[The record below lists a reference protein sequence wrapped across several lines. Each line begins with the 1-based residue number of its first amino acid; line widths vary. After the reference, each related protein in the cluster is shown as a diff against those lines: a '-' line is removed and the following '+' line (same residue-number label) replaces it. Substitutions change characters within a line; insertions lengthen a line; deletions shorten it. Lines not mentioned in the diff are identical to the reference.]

1 MSFRAWLSIVTF
13 VLIGVILYFSR
24 EELVRSF
31 ELLFQVNIWILL
43 LLIPVQILVYY
54 AAGEMVFSYLR
65 GKGSIDNVKKPT
77 LARISLEMNFVNH
90 VLPSGGVSG
99 VSYMTWRL
107 KKLGIS
113 SSRATIAQVV
123 RFAVGFIAY
132 IVLLLVAVL
141 MVTIDGEINRWI
153 ILVSSTLVGVMISGI
168 LAAIYLFSSI
178 RRMNKFAAWLTKFT
192 NKLVK
197 RVTFGKK
204 TGVLSGEEVNTFFEE
219 MHHDYAA
226 LKREKRILIKPFWW
240 GIVFTIADV
249 SLFLITFWALGNPVN
264 PAPVLIAYGIAAMA
278 GFFVIT
284 PGGAGAYEA
293 IMVAFLAIAGL
304 SQGTAIAGIVL
315 TRIILLIGTIA
326 LGYVFYQLALIK
338 YGKKTPTGYQR

>member
-123 RFAVGFIAY
+123 RFAVGFVAY

-141 MVTIDGEINRWI
+141 MVTVDGGINRWI

-204 TGVLSGEEVNTFFEE
+204 TNVLSGEEVNTFFEE

-226 LKREKRILIKPFWW
+226 LKREKHILIKPFWW

-293 IMVAFLAIAGL
+293 IMVTFLAIAGL